1 MKSGHIKL
9 ADFGTAL
16 RGLSEEA
23 LKNVFVG
30 TAEYVSPEVLNE
42 DFAISKSCDLW
53 ALGCIVFQM
62 LTGRSPFRADT
73 EYLVFQAI
81 NNYLDGTAPLEYPS
95 TISENAK
102 SLIESLLRKEPPSR
116 LGAGVAGSGNSYA
129 DLKSH
134 PFFDGIVWN
143 DINRATPPYIPD
155 PSNLPDP
162 NEMSDG
168 AFDDWM
174 MEGEATPIDPY
185 DLLPYASTPSM
196 SAGPSKWDA
205 LLMPDE
211 TVVYSGAVWKRKVC
225 LISIILLGCIYL
237 NYYLFIYFFFFV
249 GLVFKE
255 TNSYFDNS
263 SSSTLRGS

>member
-53 ALGCIVFQM
+53 ALGCILYQM
-62 LTGRSPFRADT
+62 LTGKSPFRAET

-81 NNYLDGTAPLEYPS
+81 NNYLDGTAPLSYPPS
-95 TISENAK
+95 VTESAK
-102 SLIESLLRKEPPSR
+102 TLIESLLRKEPSTR
-116 LGAGVAGSGNSYA
+116 LGAGEAGSGNSYA
-129 DLKSH
+129 DLKAH
-134 PFFDGIVWN
+134 PFFEGIAWAEL
-143 DINRATPPYIPD
+143 NRVTPPHIPD
-155 PSNLPDP
+155 PANLPDP

-174 MEGEATPIDPY
+174 MEGDATPIDPY
-185 DLLPYASTPSM
+185 DLLPYAGTPSM
-196 SAGPSKWDA
+196 SAGTSKWDA

-211 TVVYSGAVWKRKVC
+211 TVVYSGAVWKRKV
-225 LISIILLGCIYL
+225 GPD
-237 NYYLFIYFFFFV
+237 YYFLSFLSFFV
-249 GLVFKE
+249 LPLYDWNDFVFFCRDCFQRNE
-255 TNSYFDNS
+255 
-263 SSSTLRGS
+263 R

>member
-16 RGLSEEA
+16 RGLSPEA

-53 ALGCIVFQM
+53 ALGCIIYQM

-81 NNYLDGTAPLEYPS
+81 NNFLDGTAPLAYPS
-95 TISENAK
+95 SINPNARN
-102 SLIESLLRKEPPSR
+102 LIEALLRKDPSTR
-116 LGAGVAGSGNSYA
+116 LGAGESGSGHSYD
-129 DLKSH
+129 DLRAH
-134 PFFDGIVWN
+134 PFFHGISWASLS
-143 DINRATPPYIPD
+143 RTTPPFIPD
-155 PSNLPDP
+155 PVNLPDP

-174 MEGEATPIDPY
+174 MEGDATPIDDPY
-185 DLLPYASTPSM
+185 DLISFGSPST
-196 SAGPSKWDA
+196 SANPSKWDA

-211 TVVYSGAVWKRKVC
+211 TVVYSGLVWKRKV
-225 LISIILLGCIYL
+225 SIW
-237 NYYLFIYFFFFV
+237 LFLF
-249 GLVFKE
+249 L
-255 TNSYFDNS
+255 
-263 SSSTLRGS
+263 